1 MRTKFNLLGK
11 KLSAILISLFL
22 VLIFFYGLWYF
33 VFNIYEVKYEI
44 NFVKNLSDDN
54 RLFEIENI
62 PINLLGKK
70 TPFRKL
76 DFDYEIIEGGN
87 LIDIVPRNINS
98 ELFFTT
104 LHKKGR
110 VTFIL
115 KTNLGLFPQRVE
127 FDLSKNKY
135 DSKLN

>member
-1 MRTKFNLLGK
+1 M
-11 KLSAILISLFL
+11 SAILISVFLFSIISYL
-22 VLIFFYGLWYF
+22 CWYF
-33 VFNIYEVKYEI
+33 VFNIYEVKCKI
-44 NFVKNLSDDN
+44 NFVKNLSDDVK
-54 RLFEIENI
+54 LFEVENI

-87 LIDIVPRNINS
+87 LIDVEPRKKNS

-104 LHKKGR
+104 VLKKGK
-110 VTFIL
+110 VAFIL

-127 FDLSKNKY
+127 FDLSKN
-135 DSKLN
+135 